1 MSSAPDDGQW
11 IVVPD
16 NLAQW
21 ERDLR
26 ASPALDND
34 TRRLL
39 LALAHLARRAMV
51 RDGKRVGDRFWVG
64 ADELASAASRLAVS

>member
-1 MSSAPDDGQW
+1 MSRSTDDGQW

-26 ASPALDND
+26 ESTALDGD

-39 LALAHLARRAMV
+39 LAMAHLARRAMV
-51 RDGKRVGDRFWVG
+51 RDGDRFWVG
-64 ADELASAASRLAVS
+64 ADELASAANCLAVP